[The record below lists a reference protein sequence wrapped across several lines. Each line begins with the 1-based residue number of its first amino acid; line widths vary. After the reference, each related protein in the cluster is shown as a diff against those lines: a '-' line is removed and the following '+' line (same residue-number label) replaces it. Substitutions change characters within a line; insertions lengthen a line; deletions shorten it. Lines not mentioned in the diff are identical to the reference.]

1 MGGGGYCHLYGLYG
15 YVLLWGIWMGKW
27 IGRVMHACKLF
38 PDTNSVSL
46 LLNYGIIFLSVPY
59 YQGLEGVGGPYPALL
74 HPIQFLSLSLYPAPP
89 TGLEGGVGI

>member
-1 MGGGGYCHLYGLYG
+1 MDGEMDWEGN
-15 YVLLWGIWMGKW
+15 
-27 IGRVMHACKLF
+27 ACVQTL

-59 YQGLEGVGGPYPALL
+59 YQGLEGGGGVGGGPYPALL

-89 TGLEGGVGI
+89 MGLEGGVGIWHFRLECCLSFPKYIY

>member
-1 MGGGGYCHLYGLYG
+1 MGNMDREMDWEGN
-15 YVLLWGIWMGKW
+15 
-27 IGRVMHACKLF
+27 ACVQTL

-89 TGLEGGVGI
+89 PGVWREG